1 MLTGL
6 QKSNLLKQLDWQE
19 IAVKYAGHA
28 GTAEEFIAAELALS
42 LGFTPS
48 ICTVA
53 RCLKRA
59 AAASAVSAVNL
70 EEQHLE
76 VKTCSKVKAIRA
88 DLLNI
93 EYAGVKMEIRCTDSG
108 AIAAQLLT
116 KLRRLQYE
124 S

>member
-19 IAVKYAGHA
+19 IAVKYAQRS
-28 GTAEEFIAAELALS
+28 GTVGEFIVSELTPR

-48 ICTVA
+48 MCTVA
-53 RCLKRA
+53 RHLKTVDA
-59 AAASAVSAVNL
+59 ANSAVTVVNL

-76 VKTCSKVKAIRA
+76 VKTCRKVQAITA

-93 EYAGVKMEIRCTDSG
+93 EYAGVKMEIRCADGG
-108 AIAAQLLT
+108 AVAAQILT
-116 KLRRLQYE
+116 KLRGL
-124 S
+124 